1 MLGTL
6 TSLLA
11 LTLGVM
17 PASTEAVNLEIEVI
31 HDFAGNDFILVE
43 GDKSYEIYT
52 DDNVFIEGSNSS
64 NSPYFEEDGEKYYL
78 GPSNYFIATD
88 DLVTNLFTGTTFSI
102 EDYEGFSYEI
112 SPSIQTRSS
121 TPSGDPNR
129 TYIDTDGYTVINEA
143 DYFRNLTNFPQ
154 NWFGECGVVAL
165 SELLGYYDTFYNDDF
180 IDRKSVV

>member
-64 NSPYFEEDGEKYYL
+64 NS
-78 GPSNYFIATD
+78 
-88 DLVTNLFTGTTFSI
+88 
-102 EDYEGFSYEI
+102 
-112 SPSIQTRSS
+112 
-121 TPSGDPNR
+121 
-129 TYIDTDGYTVINEA
+129 
-143 DYFRNLTNFPQ
+143 
-154 NWFGECGVVAL
+154 
-165 SELLGYYDTFYNDDF
+165 
-180 IDRKSVV
+180 DRKSVV